1 MFTILKNGEI
11 YAETKTCI
19 EDAQWEL
26 EFIARSWRRNGG
38 IVIEHS
44 EYTLIVCE
52 ENGEDEQ
59 IFTII

>member
-1 MFTILKNGEI
+1 MYKILKNGEA
-11 YAETKTCI
+11 YAEKTCI
-19 EDAQWEL
+19 EDALWEL

-44 EYTLIVCE
+44 EFTLIVCE
-52 ENGEDEQ
+52 ENGNDEQ